1 MHWWNTVQ
9 PACRRS
15 PHEEAMCRGS
25 GWQSQLRSDL
35 RSQLTAGISSQM
47 CEWMR
52 LQMLSASAVELPLS
66 LWVFP
71 LRPRQ
76 QGTEIKLLCVVLS
89 LNFWPWNVWTCKMQH
104 MIIPERLNKLPK
116 VIQLVSGE
124 ARISIPNHLTLKA
137 SILNHQVM
145 LLLWLQHQ
153 EATCYSEDA
162 SWTTFQFTDGVDG
175 WAWAGTIPHGV
186 NPGSVYPMSVLCVVS
201 ISNIIPWP

>member
-1 MHWWNTVQ
+1 
-9 PACRRS
+9 
-15 PHEEAMCRGS
+15 
-25 GWQSQLRSDL
+25 
-35 RSQLTAGISSQM
+35 
-47 CEWMR
+47 
-52 LQMLSASAVELPLS
+52 
-66 LWVFP
+66 
-71 LRPRQ
+71 
-76 QGTEIKLLCVVLS
+76 
-89 LNFWPWNVWTCKMQH
+89 MQH

-175 WAWAGTIPHGV
+175 WA
-186 NPGSVYPMSVLCVVS
+186 
-201 ISNIIPWP
+201 